1 MVCSVQTSSSAWIA
15 SLPPQKEIPITTLSH
30 MNESV
35 SEEGFVIHH
44 IIVLFI
50 ITITPMAKAKAEAA
64 TTTKISIPP
73 VIDDIAMTKDDVMD
87 DDDDAAIVVT
97 SILESNTSAK
107 SVGGFRSYGDDDD
120 DDDDDDVRDGAF
132 GGCGGT
138 PKRVL
143 MHYRD
148 MRTYQT
154 VEFHDRMATKY
165 SFEDGKYRCVV
176 FRVV

>member
-1 MVCSVQTSSSAWIA
+1 M
-15 SLPPQKEIPITTLSH
+15 
-30 MNESV
+30 
-35 SEEGFVIHH
+35 
-44 IIVLFI
+44 
-50 ITITPMAKAKAEAA
+50 AKAEAA
-64 TTTKISIPP
+64 TTTKISTLS
-73 VIDDIAMTKDDVMD
+73 VVDDIAMTKDDAMD
-87 DDDDAAIVVT
+87 DDDDASIVVT

-120 DDDDDDVRDGAF
+120 GDDDDDDVHDDF

-165 SFEDGKYRCVV
+165 SFEDGKYRCAVLCRDDNPTSCYAV
-176 FRVV
+176 LITRIHPRHANPFVRIMNIFMT